1 MAFAIFL
8 GGTAVVL
15 AGLTWFARWAKGR
28 GSGGGLAGAVAAYEE
43 AYRPTSHH
51 AHHEQRAAADRRAEA
66 GSPDDL

>member
-1 MAFAIFL
+1 MAYAIFL
-8 GGTAVVL
+8 GGLLIVL

-28 GSGGGLAGAVAAYEE
+28 GHGSGLAGAVAAYEE

-51 AHHEQRAAADRRAEA
+51 AHQEQRVAADRQAEA